1 MSSFLF
7 YYLKGIWTK
16 RRKASK
22 PAYSTALETRLRK
35 ELFNTNEYEVLQRP
49 EKRVKVKI
57 CLTILSVN
65 DLVNIKI

>member
-35 ELFNTNEYEVLQRP
+35 ELFNTNEYECKACPQLW
-49 EKRVKVKI
+49 
-57 CLTILSVN
+57 
-65 DLVNIKI
+65 